1 MMLYR
6 LLTLGQFKE
15 VLMDKRKSLLV
26 LIQYSF
32 LLTDEAKKR
41 VINNLEKISEE
52 EIVKLG
58 RLLAIEKKESLG
70 SNSDVLLDQMIHDL
84 DDTKPTEST

>member
-1 MMLYR
+1 
-6 LLTLGQFKE
+6 
-15 VLMDKRKSLLV
+15 MDKRKSLLV